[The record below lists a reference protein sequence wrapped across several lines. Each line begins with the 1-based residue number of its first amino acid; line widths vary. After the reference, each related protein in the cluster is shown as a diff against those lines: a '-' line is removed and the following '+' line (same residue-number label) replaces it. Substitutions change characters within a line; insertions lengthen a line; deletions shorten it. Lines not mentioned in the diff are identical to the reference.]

1 MTLENLAR
9 RHSVRKYS
17 SRALSDSDKAR
28 LRAAITA
35 INTHEAGLH
44 FTLVT
49 DSPEAFQGFGR
60 SYGFFSGVR
69 NYIALVIDDSAYRFM
84 EEKAGYYA
92 EMLVMKCV
100 DMGLATCFVGGT
112 FSRKHLDVQ
121 LRAGWKVPAVVT
133 VGYPSDEKDGMF
145 ARLAHKVLIRKSKA
159 PLQFYAGPEPWDK
172 VEHKLPELL
181 PALKAV
187 ALAPSALNKQ
197 PVVIKVV
204 TADREEISN
213 ATGID
218 ESIRYEREFKQV
230 EAESRRFLLS
240 PVNSMLQPPLDF
252 DCGYTLTAEVP
263 GKDQLIDLGIAMW
276 NFEQLFPGY
285 WEWGNP
291 ARFIPMKQ
299 D

>member
-1 MTLENLAR
+1 MTLEKLAK
-9 RHSVRKYS
+9 RHSIRKYS
-17 SRALSDSDKAR
+17 SKPLSDSDKAR
-28 LRAAITA
+28 IRAAITA

-49 DSPEAFQGFGR
+49 DSPEAFKGFGR
-60 SYGFFSGVR
+60 SYGLFSGVS
-69 NYIALVIDDSAYRFM
+69 NYIALVVDDSAYQYM
-84 EEKAGYYA
+84 EQKAGYYA

-100 DMGLATCFVGGT
+100 EMGLATCFVGGT

-121 LRAGWKVPAVVT
+121 LRAGWKVPAVIT
-133 VGYPSDEKDGMF
+133 VGYASDEADGAF
-145 ARLAHKVLIRKSKA
+145 TRLARKVIKRKSKA
-159 PLQFYAGPEPWDK
+159 PLQFYGGPLPWENAESIFPK
-172 VEHKLPELL
+172 LL

-197 PVVIKVV
+197 PVVVKVCKDAEDDV
-204 TADREEISN
+204 EMSAV
-213 ATGID
+213 D
-218 ESIRYEREFKQV
+218 ENQRYELEFKQV
-230 EAESRRFLLS
+230 EAESRRFLMS
-240 PVNSMLQPPLDF
+240 AVNSMLQPPLDF
-252 DCGYTLTAEVP
+252 ACGYSITAEV
-263 GKDQLIDLGIAMW
+263 GDNRQLIDLGIAMW